1 MKNLISFFI
10 VVLCSSIVGCASV
23 GGAWDAGTEIVTG
36 TVDAV
41 VGGTATMAK
50 AVSDDVINIATVA
63 TDITTG
69 AIDTVADQVD
79 KQTDELQE
87 SKDPAEKK

>member
-10 VVLCSSIVGCASV
+10 VVLCSGIVGCASI

-41 VGGTATMAK
+41 VSGTATMAR
-50 AVSDDVINIATVA
+50 AVTDDVINIATVA
-63 TDITTG
+63 SDITTG

-79 KQTDELQE
+79 KQTDELQ
-87 SKDPAEKK
+87 KDPAEKK

>member
-1 MKNLISFFI
+1 MKNLISVFI

-41 VGGTATMAK
+41 VSGTATMAR
-50 AVSDDVINIATVA
+50 AVTDDVINIATVA

-79 KQTDELQE
+79 KQTDELQDV
-87 SKDPAEKK
+87 DPAQKK